1 MKSHPAFRNE
11 PYRLKCQIFEKYYY
25 LLLRKEKS
33 NMKFTKQIGLSFIL
47 LIVIASLYRI
57 MPGRPYGFAPQIAMA
72 IFGGSMMKDKK
83 FAFLLP
89 LLSMF
94 ISDSLYEILYRNGV
108 GHMNGFYEGQVTNYI
123 LFGLMTFF
131 GFFIRNF
138 NLGRIAFASLAA
150 PTVYFL
156 ISNFMVWASNSP
168 LAGLGR
174 PKTFNGLLLCYG
186 DGVPFYAWSIAGT
199 LIFSAILFGSY
210 YFVTRNSLRL
220 AGSNNNQ

>member
-1 MKSHPAFRNE
+1 MK
-11 PYRLKCQIFEKYYY
+11 I
-25 LLLRKEKS
+25 
-33 NMKFTKQIGLSFIL
+33 TKHVVIGFIL
-47 LIVIASLYRI
+47 LIIVASLYRI
-57 MPGRPYGFAPQIAMA
+57 MPGRQPGFAPQIAMA
-72 IFGGSMMKDKK
+72 IFGGAIIKNKK

-94 ISDSLYEILYRNGV
+94 ISDSLYEILYRYGV
-108 GHMNGFYEGQVTNYI
+108 GNMKGFYEGQVTNYI

-156 ISNFMVWASNSP
+156 ISNFMIWASNSP

-210 YFVTRNSLRL
+210 YFVTRNSLRP